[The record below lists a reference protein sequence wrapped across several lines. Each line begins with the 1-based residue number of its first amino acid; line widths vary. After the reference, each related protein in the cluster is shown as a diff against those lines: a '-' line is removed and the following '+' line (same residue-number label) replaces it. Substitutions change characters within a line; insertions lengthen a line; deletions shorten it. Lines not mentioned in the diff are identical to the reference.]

1 MRVSL
6 LPFLQ
11 GGTYAILTA
20 AAGGEGAPAGGRL
33 AAGGSKGTAVPG
45 SPQCGPTNAE
55 PQTDASRYEGMLSPL
70 HALTLSADKRAQ
82 APPSHPNP
90 NPNPNPNPSPSPS
103 PSPLHALTLSA
114 DKRAQAPPSHPHPH
128 PHPNPSPSPSPS
140 PSPLHALTLSAD
152 KRAQARIPAGAMYYC
167 FVYPLRDSERSS
179 LAEESTIAPQALDL
193 ARYGGYAYF
202 NDGLAHDTHDD
213 ADAWGARASPNPN
226 PNPKPKPN
234 PTLTLS
240 LTPSLTLSLSLTL
253 TLTLTRCEGEGEG
266 RGRAVEPG
274 AASD

>member
-1 MRVSL
+1 
-6 LPFLQ
+6 
-11 GGTYAILTA
+11 
-20 AAGGEGAPAGGRL
+20 
-33 AAGGSKGTAVPG
+33 
-45 SPQCGPTNAE
+45 
-55 PQTDASRYEGMLSPL
+55 
-70 HALTLSADKRAQ
+70 
-82 APPSHPNP
+82 
-90 NPNPNPNPSPSPS
+90 
-103 PSPLHALTLSA
+103 
-114 DKRAQAPPSHPHPH
+114 
-128 PHPNPSPSPSPS
+128 
-140 PSPLHALTLSAD
+140 
-152 KRAQARIPAGAMYYC
+152 MYYC